1 MRQNFFGVSAS
12 VLLFLLLFMALKWP
26 LLVAAVLSV
35 GTYFGVYYLAKPK
48 QKIGDVEL
56 EALANGEE
64 LKALYDASITHLHT
78 MASTARAIENPAI
91 REKALALVATGN
103 DIMGYLKAHPKAI
116 SPSRHFLEYYL
127 KTGEKIITNYLSLK
141 RGNVSSE
148 KFLEIEA
155 KTNESLALLNGVY
168 AKQRDGYYEDQ
179 ISDLEIETELL
190 EKTLKLG
197 GDPE

>member
-64 LKALYDASITHLHT
+64 MKALYDASITHLHA
-78 MASTARAIENPAI
+78 MASTACAIENPAI

-103 DIMGYLKAHPKAI
+103 DIMAYLKAHPKAI

-155 KTNESLALLNGVY
+155 KTYESLVLLNGVY

>member
-12 VLLFLLLFMALKWP
+12 VLLFLLLFIVLKWP
-26 LLVAAVLSV
+26 LLVATVLSV

-64 LKALYDASITHLHT
+64 LKALYDASIMHLHT

-103 DIMGYLKAHPKAI
+103 DITAYLKAHPKAI

-155 KTNESLALLNGVY
+155 KTDESLALLNGVY